1 MTKSSQFLPLLLAA
15 LLGAVL
21 VRLSMP
27 APVQAQSADG
37 GRRFVAVT
45 GPYQDGVS
53 LLYVLD
59 QAHNRLM
66 VYEGKG
72 GAANSRKVSLVGVR
86 NIAHDSQLDGFND
99 DSEYSFQDLEELLQR
114 RGVIPR

>member
-1 MTKSSQFLPLLLAA
+1 MTESKNFFSLLLAA
-15 LLGAVL
+15 FLGAAL
-21 VRLSMP
+21 VRLMTPEP
-27 APVQAQSADG
+27 ALAQSADG
-37 GRRFVAVT
+37 GRRYVAVT

-59 QAHNRLM
+59 QKADRLM

-72 GAANSRKVSLVGVR
+72 GAANSREVGLVGVR
-86 NIAHDSQLDGFND
+86 NINLDSQLDGFND
-99 DSEYSFQDLEELLQR
+99 DSEYSYQELAELLQR